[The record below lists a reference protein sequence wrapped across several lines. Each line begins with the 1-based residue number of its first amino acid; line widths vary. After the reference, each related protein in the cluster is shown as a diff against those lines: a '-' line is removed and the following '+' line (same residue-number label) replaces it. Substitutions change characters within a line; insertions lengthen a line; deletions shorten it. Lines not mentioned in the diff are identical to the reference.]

1 MTDVIHIFR
10 PMFHPVSVVIIS
22 NHTTGNIEKTI
33 ASAEKISDDIIVML
47 NGNNQ
52 SQYTGNNLRARVIE
66 THWLGFGATK
76 NFGNQQARHN
86 WILSLDADEELDEVS
101 VQTIQNLDL
110 ANEKKVFAIKRLNY
124 FGDKLVHHGAWKND
138 WVLRLFNK
146 NFVSWND
153 ALVHEKL
160 LLPPTAIVQK
170 INGRLHHYTVSNI
183 EAYNQKLD
191 AYAILMAEK
200 YSSEGKIANL
210 PTMYLAAAFN
220 FAKNYFVRMGWLDKK
235 SGLKIAIAHAQYTF
249 KKYAHLRRLTQ
260 KKINT
265 PSLVKESK

>member
-1 MTDVIHIFR
+1 
-10 PMFHPVSVVIIS
+10 MFHPVSVVIIS

-33 ASAEKISDDIIVML
+33 ASAEKISDDIIVLL
-47 NGNNQ
+47 NGNN
-52 SQYTGNNLRARVIE
+52 TGKHLGKNNLRARVIE
-66 THWLGFGATK
+66 TRWLGFGATK

-86 WILSLDADEELDEVS
+86 WILSLDADEELDDLS
-101 VQTIQNLDL
+101 IITIKSLDL
-110 ANEKKVFAIKRLNY
+110 NDEKNVFAIKRLNY
-124 FGDKLVHHGAWKND
+124 FGDTLVQYGAWKND

-146 NFVSWND
+146 NFVSWDD

-160 LLPPTAIVQK
+160 LLPATAKVQK

-200 YSSEGKIANL
+200 YSLEGKTAYW
-210 PTMYLAAAFN
+210 PTLYLASAFN
-220 FAKNYFVRMGWLDKK
+220 FAKNYFVRLGWLDKK

-260 KKINT
+260 KKINS